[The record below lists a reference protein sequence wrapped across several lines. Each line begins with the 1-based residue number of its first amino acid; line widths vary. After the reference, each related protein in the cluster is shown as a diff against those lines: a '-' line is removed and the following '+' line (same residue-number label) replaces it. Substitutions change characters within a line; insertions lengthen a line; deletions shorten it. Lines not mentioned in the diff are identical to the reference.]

1 MFVSRTDHDQ
11 EQTTTR
17 QAKKGLL
24 SRRSRLRRF
33 IRGLILL
40 CVITLGAFSGGFLWF
55 ADSVASMR
63 PPEGAKG
70 DAIIVLTG
78 GYQRIEQAVGLLRD
92 GVGKR
97 LLISGVNPAT
107 TRTQIRKMTQGSSD
121 MFSCCVDMGYKAI
134 DTIGNA
140 NEAASWIR
148 DHGYSSI
155 VVVTNN
161 YHMHRSL
168 HELHNASPQT
178 QFIAYPVI
186 SADLA
191 RTNWFAEPDVVRTM
205 LYEYMKFVIAAG
217 RDLTGLGKGDG
228 LRKAGADHPTIKAA
242 TSSA

>member
-1 MFVSRTDHDQ
+1 MSRTDHDQ

>member
-1 MFVSRTDHDQ
+1 MSRMDQ
-11 EQTTTR
+11 DQTGTR
-17 QAKKGLL
+17 PAGEGLL

-33 IRGLILL
+33 VRGLILFGL
-40 CVITLGAFSGGFLWF
+40 IALGAFSGGFLWF

-63 PPEGAKG
+63 PPETAKG

-107 TRTQIRKMTQGSSD
+107 TRSQIRKMTQASPNL
-121 MFSCCVDMGYKAI
+121 FSCCVDMGYKAI

-148 DHGYSSI
+148 DHNYSAI

-168 HELHNASPQT
+168 HELRSASPQT

-191 RTNWFAEPDVVRTM
+191 RTNWFVEPDVVRTM
-205 LYEYMKFVIAAG
+205 LYEYLKFVAAAV
-217 RDLTGLGKGDG
+217 RDLTGFGKGDG
-228 LRKAGADHPTIKAA
+228 LRKAAADHSATKAA
-242 TSSA
+242 TASP